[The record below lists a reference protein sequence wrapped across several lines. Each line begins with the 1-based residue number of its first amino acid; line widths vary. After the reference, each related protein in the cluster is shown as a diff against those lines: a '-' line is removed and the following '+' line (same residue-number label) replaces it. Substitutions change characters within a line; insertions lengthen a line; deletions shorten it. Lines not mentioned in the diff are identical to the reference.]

1 MLSIP
6 RSLLSKGRV
15 LPDRPLTCT
24 SFSLCMAVTRF
35 SCAYSRR
42 NGRLLLMAAAYC
54 ASLTGLCG
62 GGVLLWLQE
71 CSMGPVNAKRP
82 LLRMISAAY
91 GLFINGCSPVHQV
104 WNERRLRP
112 TPGKAEAGQGERR
125 ARPAPGTDPHW
136 PAPGPD
142 MSDSLHAGIRYGRGR
157 Y

>member
-1 MLSIP
+1 
-6 RSLLSKGRV
+6 
-15 LPDRPLTCT
+15 
-24 SFSLCMAVTRF
+24 
-35 SCAYSRR
+35 
-42 NGRLLLMAAAYC
+42 
-54 ASLTGLCG
+54 
-62 GGVLLWLQE
+62 
-71 CSMGPVNAKRP
+71 MGPVNAKRP